1 MLKWGSLPG
10 FWHSQNLSSIIQ
22 AQIHLETA
30 ALLLTSSILNLFKA
44 NTPYQ
49 ILLTISVQL
58 LLVHNDSTWA
68 HPLDTH
74 TDSHCYNWYK
84 LKGGQQY
91 RSRISF
97 IKTSYT
103 IKSQF
108 VVSNQAQMG
117 CTAAM
122 IS

>member
-49 ILLTISVQL
+49 YSLQSLYNFCLFTMTLHEPIPLTL
-58 LLVHNDSTWA
+58 TL
-68 HPLDTH
+68 TH
-74 TDSHCYNWYK
+74 TAIIDTN
-84 LKGGQQY
+84 
-91 RSRISF
+91 
-97 IKTSYT
+97 
-103 IKSQF
+103 
-108 VVSNQAQMG
+108 
-117 CTAAM
+117 
-122 IS
+122 